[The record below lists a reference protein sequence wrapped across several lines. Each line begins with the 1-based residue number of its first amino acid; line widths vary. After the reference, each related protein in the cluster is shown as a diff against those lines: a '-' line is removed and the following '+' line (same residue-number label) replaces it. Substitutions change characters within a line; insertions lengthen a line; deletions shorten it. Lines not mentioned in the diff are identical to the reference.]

1 MSSQRQTYMVKRIDA
16 QLMMEHHLQKLQGQG
31 YQTISLHRRVIRS
44 LIAFLASCTPR
55 SGTRLCLSKRHLLR
69 WIVIDAKN
77 KTNNYAASRLQ
88 IVDRYIRLL
97 CDHGILPDN
106 PLRRIKAGDANPSWN
121 HIVEISQSPQPLR
134 QLQQLR
140 PKLPRRG
147 PLYPFIDKYVDLHR
161 ALGKKYIAHRHL
173 LCNFDSFLA
182 KLQIGSLGSLQPQ
195 HARHWL
201 DRMSCSQE
209 VRRRKLYVVKQYLD
223 YLVGVGIV
231 KSNPT
236 TLVIREFGRPRA
248 QQFRPFI
255 LTQRQVA
262 AILKL
267 AKQLPPNHLFRLR
280 PQTCHMILVLL
291 YTLGLRSSEACN
303 LHFRDIDMKQRL
315 LRISGTKFYKS
326 RLLPF
331 GPKVRDCLKAYISA
345 RRKIFLPIDS
355 DDPLFITYRRKP
367 ILTKT
372 LSKLFRTIVGEVV
385 PNNSSLPRVHD
396 LRHTFAVH
404 CLLRWYREGVD
415 VQSKLIL
422 LSTFMGHTEINSTE
436 VYLTI
441 TMELLK
447 EASER
452 FYQHCGKLI

>member
-1 MSSQRQTYMVKRIDA
+1 MSDQRQSYIVKRMDA
-16 QLMMEHHLQKLQGQG
+16 QHMMEDHLQKLQGHG
-31 YQTISLHRRVIRS
+31 HQTISLHRLGIS
-44 LIAFLASCTPR
+44 GLLAFLALDAPR
-55 SGTRLCLSKRHLLR
+55 SGTRLCFSRKHLLR

-77 KTNNYAASRLQ
+77 KTNHYAASRLQ

-97 CDHGILPDN
+97 CDHGILPDH
-106 PLRRIKAGDANPSWN
+106 PLRQIKAGDANPSWN
-121 HIVEISQSPQPLR
+121 RIVEISQSPQPLR

-147 PLYPFIDKYVDLHR
+147 SLYPSIEKYVDLHR
-161 ALGKKYIAHRHL
+161 ALGKKYTAHRRL

-182 KLQIGSLGSLQPQ
+182 ELQIGSPNSLRPQ
-195 HARHWL
+195 HVRHWL

-209 VRRRKLYVVKQYLD
+209 VRRCKLYVVKRYLD
-223 YLVGVGIV
+223 YLASVGIM
-231 KSNPT
+231 KSNPAA
-236 TLVIREFGRPRA
+236 LVIREFGRPRV

-255 LTQRQVA
+255 LTQTQVS

-267 AKQLPPNHLFRLR
+267 AKQLPPNHLFKLR
-280 PQTCHMILVLL
+280 PQTCYMILVLL

-303 LHFRDIDMKQRL
+303 LCFRDIDMKQKT
-315 LRISGTKFYKS
+315 LRISGTKFYKN
-326 RLLPF
+326 RMVPF
-331 GPKVRDCLKAYISA
+331 GPKVRDCLKAYITA
-345 RRKIFLPIDS
+345 RRKIFLPVGP

-367 ILTKT
+367 IRTGT
-372 LSKLFRTIVGEVV
+372 ISDLFRTIVKEAV
-385 PNNSSLPRVHD
+385 PHTSSLPRIHD

-441 TMELLK
+441 TMELLT

-452 FYQHCGKLI
+452 FYQNCGVLI